1 MVFVLRDI
9 EFVMAMDLRQL
20 RQFVTIAELGSYRR
34 AAEVLHIAQPALSV
48 SIQKLEHGVGAQ
60 LLERGAK
67 GVSLTPAGAAL
78 MADARRALFHA
89 DQARQSARRV
99 ALGEQGR
106 LRLGFVGSATYMLL
120 PRCLPVFRRRY
131 PDVKLELRED
141 STVRLAGMLR
151 ANEIDAGLVRGPLA
165 EDPSLSSWVVER
177 DSLILALP
185 AAHPLAG
192 GPVALQD
199 VRSEPF
205 VMYSPAKVPGLH
217 GVAQALCRKAGFS
230 PRISQEAIQVQTL
243 VSLVASGLGVAL
255 VPGVTRAYS
264 TPHVAFVDLVDA
276 EAQGALALSLVAHRD
291 TSCVPVLKLRDVMLA
306 TQAIPNRYG
315 ELMNQY

>member
-1 MVFVLRDI
+1 MTV
-9 EFVMAMDLRQL
+9 DLRQM

-34 AAEVLHIAQPALSV
+34 AAEALHIAQPALSV
-48 SIQKLEHGVGAQ
+48 SIQKLEHSVGVL

-120 PRCLPVFRRRY
+120 PRCLPEFRRRY
-131 PDVKLELRED
+131 PDVELELRED
-141 STVRLAGMLR
+141 STVRLAEMLR
-151 ANEIDAGLVRGPLA
+151 ANDLDAGLVRGPLA
-165 EDPSLSSWVVER
+165 EDPSLSAWVVER

-185 AAHPLAG
+185 AGHALAG
-192 GPVALQD
+192 RPVALAE
-199 VRSEPF
+199 VRAEPF
-205 VMYSPAKVPGLH
+205 VMYAPGKVPGLH

-264 TPHVAFVDLVDA
+264 TPHVAFADLADA
-276 EAQGALALSLVAHRD
+276 EARDVLALSLVSHRD
-291 TSCVPVLKLRDVMLA
+291 TSCAPVLKLRDTMLA
-306 TQAIPNRYG
+306 SGAAIPN
-315 ELMNQY
+315 QY

>member
-1 MVFVLRDI
+1 
-9 EFVMAMDLRQL
+9 MAVDLRQL

-34 AAEVLHIAQPALSV
+34 AAEALHIAQPALSV
-48 SIQKLEHGVGAQ
+48 SIQKLEHSVGVL

-67 GVSLTPAGAAL
+67 GVSLTPAGQAL
-78 MADARRALFHA
+78 MADAQRALFHA

-99 ALGEQGR
+99 ALGELGR

-120 PRCLPVFRRRY
+120 PRCLPEFRRRY
-131 PDVKLELRED
+131 PDVALELRED
-141 STVRLAGMLR
+141 STKRLAEMLR

-165 EDPSLSSWVVER
+165 EDASLSTWVVER
-177 DSLILALP
+177 DSLILAVP
-185 AAHPLAG
+185 ATHPLADG
-192 GPVALQD
+192 GPVALKAL
-199 VRSEPF
+199 RAEPF
-205 VMYSPAKVPGLH
+205 VMYAPDKVPGLH

-264 TPHVAFVDLVDA
+264 TPHVKLVDLLDA
-276 EAQGALALSLVAHRD
+276 DAHDALALSLVAHRD
-291 TSCVPVLKLRDVMLA
+291 TSCAPVLRLRDSMLSE
-306 TQAIPNRYG
+306 Q
-315 ELMNQY
+315 